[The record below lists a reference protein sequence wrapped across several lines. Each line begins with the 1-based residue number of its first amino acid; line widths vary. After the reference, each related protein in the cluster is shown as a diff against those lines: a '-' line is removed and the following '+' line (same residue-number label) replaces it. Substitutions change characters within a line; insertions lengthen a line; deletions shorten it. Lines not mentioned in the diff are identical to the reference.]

1 MDALSKLS
9 KSERQT
15 RILAELRASSIIRIS
30 ELAAKLGVSG
40 ETIRRDLLEMGE
52 TGLLSRTYGGAVAR
66 PFGFEPAWNERL
78 NEMAEERGR
87 IAALAADLIRP
98 GDALMINSGSTVLH
112 FARQIAKDLK
122 DLTVITH
129 SFSVAMAL
137 GVNPSFTVIACPG
150 TYDPHEGNVTG
161 AETVDF
167 LERYNVNWA
176 IIGASGITGDGPN
189 EARAGGAAVKRAMLS
204 RAGENILL
212 IDHSKFGRA
221 NLEVICPLRQLRR
234 IVTDQPASGALAVAL
249 RNAGTE
255 LSVARPGT
263 LVGT

>member
-1 MDALSKLS
+1 MDVLQKLS
-9 KSERQT
+9 KSDRQT
-15 RILAELRASSIIRIS
+15 RILGELRASSSIRIS
-30 ELAAKLGVSG
+30 ELAAALGVSG

-98 GDALMINSGSTVLH
+98 GDALMIDSGSTVLH
-112 FARQIAKDLK
+112 FARRIAADLK
-122 DLTVITH
+122 DLTVVTH

-137 GVNPSFTVIACPG
+137 GGNPSFTVISCPG
-150 TYDPHEGNVTG
+150 KYDPHEGNVTG

-176 IIGASGITGDGPN
+176 IVGASGITGHGPN
-189 EARAGGAAVKRAMLS
+189 EARAGGAAIKRAMLA
-204 RAGENILL
+204 RAEQTILL
-212 IDHSKFGRA
+212 LDHSKFDRM
-221 NLEVICPLRQLRR
+221 NLEVICPLRQIGRM
-234 IVTDQPASGALAVAL
+234 VTDRIPAGRLKKALAS
-249 RNAGTE
+249 AGTE
-255 LSVARPGT
+255 ISVARSEGPLGT
-263 LVGT
+263 